1 MIELT
6 KGGDSSN
13 DKALNVFLKSIEQE
27 KNIRFMEE
35 KVTYKAF
42 FNNRMLIVYSI
53 RNGIP
58 YSLFHEIRATA
69 PFTDADWASF
79 LNLSTKSLQRYKQ
92 EKEHIF
98 KPIHSEKIIELAEVT
113 SLGREVFDTVEQF
126 YLWLNSPSVALG
138 NLKPIELLKDSYGK
152 ELVVSEL
159 NRIDYGIFV

>member
-6 KGGDSSN
+6 KGENSSI
-13 DKALNVFLKSIEQE
+13 DVALNGFLKSIEQE
-27 KNIRFMEE
+27 KNIRLMEE
-35 KVTYKAF
+35 KVTYKTF
-42 FNNRMLIVYSI
+42 FNNRMLLVYSI

-58 YSLFHEIRATA
+58 YSLFQEIRTTT
-69 PFTDADWASF
+69 PFTDNDWASF

-113 SLGREVFDTVEQF
+113 NLGREVFDTVEQF

-138 NLKPIELLKDSYGK
+138 NLKPLELLKDSYGK
-152 ELVVSEL
+152 ELVISEL
-159 NRIDYGIFV
+159 NRIDQGIFV